1 MNIEIQCC
9 GVALLIMLLII
20 YSKQR
25 RLDLASGKLFL
36 AAYFTTMF
44 CLCMDILSVVLIVH
58 RARIPWFL
66 TEFVCKTYLVSLVLV
81 GLLALSY
88 VGSDI
93 CCQMP
98 AYRKQMRC
106 YVLITIAVGAL
117 IYGLPISLYSNADGS
132 IVYSYG
138 PSTWMTYAGALFF
151 IGANLATLVTQRKRI
166 HDRQRRAVIT
176 WMGMWIAAALIQFLN
191 SQLLVVGFACA
202 LGISVIFFQFENPEL
217 HLDRNTGLF
226 NYIAYNRYTEQMYSK
241 NKDFFVIA
249 VLLENAFQ
257 RGARLK
263 NSLELAS
270 RAADIFLRVPGAS
283 SFKTME
289 DEMVLIFRD
298 RAEAQSAWEFFQKK
312 LPEQIE
318 KYESLQCLPTL
329 YFINNVRC
337 VNTGRELLDLVH
349 YVRSQKKDSITN
361 YFQFVEDLVAE
372 QMFSEKAMT
381 QEIRDALAEDRV
393 EVYYQP
399 IYSIDEQRFTS
410 AEALV
415 RILDRDG
422 KLIPPLQFVSIAEGN
437 GMIIDVGK
445 RVFEKVCD
453 FFVGN
458 SLEKLGIEYIEV
470 NLSVVQC
477 ADESLADDYV
487 EIMKRFRLDPS
498 RINLEITESASMRA
512 KKILIDNMQKMMD
525 YGIRFS
531 LDDFGTGHSNLNYI
545 VDMPVRIVKFDREM
559 IQAYFTNE
567 KARYVMDAAM
577 HMIQGMG
584 LKIVAEGI
592 ETEEQFRVM
601 EDIRINY
608 IQGFYF
614 SQPLPEQ
621 EFYRFIEQ
629 ENFR

>member
-283 SFKTME
+283 SF
-289 DEMVLIFRD
+289 
-298 RAEAQSAWEFFQKK
+298 
-312 LPEQIE
+312 
-318 KYESLQCLPTL
+318 
-329 YFINNVRC
+329 
-337 VNTGRELLDLVH
+337 
-349 YVRSQKKDSITN
+349 
-361 YFQFVEDLVAE
+361 
-372 QMFSEKAMT
+372 
-381 QEIRDALAEDRV
+381 
-393 EVYYQP
+393 
-399 IYSIDEQRFTS
+399 
-410 AEALV
+410 
-415 RILDRDG
+415 
-422 KLIPPLQFVSIAEGN
+422 
-437 GMIIDVGK
+437 
-445 RVFEKVCD
+445 
-453 FFVGN
+453 
-458 SLEKLGIEYIEV
+458 
-470 NLSVVQC
+470 
-477 ADESLADDYV
+477 
-487 EIMKRFRLDPS
+487 
-498 RINLEITESASMRA
+498 
-512 KKILIDNMQKMMD
+512 
-525 YGIRFS
+525 
-531 LDDFGTGHSNLNYI
+531 
-545 VDMPVRIVKFDREM
+545 
-559 IQAYFTNE
+559 
-567 KARYVMDAAM
+567 
-577 HMIQGMG
+577 
-584 LKIVAEGI
+584 
-592 ETEEQFRVM
+592 
-601 EDIRINY
+601 
-608 IQGFYF
+608 
-614 SQPLPEQ
+614 
-621 EFYRFIEQ
+621 
-629 ENFR
+629 